1 MKIKKLMTRDVATCR
16 TSDSTHHAAHLMW
29 EKDCGVL
36 PVVDEQQRLI
46 GMMTDRDVCMAGYTT
61 GRKLDQILVGDVM
74 SRNVQACSPDDSIA
88 DAETAMKKRHVRRLP
103 VVDSQ
108 SRVVGILSLNDLAR
122 GAVEH
127 ADKLDD
133 GLSREHVAETLASV
147 CEPWCSILAQPARPA
162 SAATAALAPAPLSS
176 PAR

>member
-1 MKIKKLMTRDVATCR
+1 MKIKELMTRDVATCR
-16 TSDSTHHAAHLMW
+16 TSDSTRDAAHLMW

-74 SRNVQACSPDDSIA
+74 SRNVQSCSPDDSLDA
-88 DAETAMKKRHVRRLP
+88 AETFMKKRHVRRLP

-108 SRVVGILSLNDLAR
+108 SHVVGILSLNDLAR
-122 GAVEH
+122 GAVEQDE
-127 ADKLDD
+127 ADG
-133 GLSREHVAETLASV
+133 GLSREEVAETLASV
-147 CEPWCSILAQPARPA
+147 CEPWCSILARPASSA
-162 SAATAALAPAPLSS
+162 SAATPTFRPPLVSS